1 MVSKNYWIYILHIRT
16 IILGD
21 IMRLEDLENK
31 LLDLGKRNRLLN
43 YKETGFKSISIL
55 NKNYKEIYEGLTLG
69 KEYSFMIVDPMLER
83 YHKTFAIEEEDNI
96 LDYSPLKV
104 YDICKEAIKPNEL
117 LAYKKGYKLN
127 KTLKNLMKEYKYSI
141 DEKGINSLYLTFG
154 FVSYIEDKTTYIAPL
169 LLIPVE
175 YEKNHHGVYKI
186 SASDDDIILNPT
198 LDYFFNTTRHFDIPN
213 YYNQDFEFDHY
224 MEEIKGVLPSDVIFI
239 EGMSLG
245 IYSFL
250 KMNMYRDIKDHEK
263 KVLENRNISALLGNP
278 SFGEVDLGGKIYP
291 VVNLD
296 SSQEKA
302 ISMAVSGKSF
312 CLQGPPGSGKSQTI
326 TNIIASLIG
335 NNRHVLFVSEK
346 LQALEV
352 VYENLKRAGLSDFAI
367 ELHSSK
373 ANKKTFIDNLYKTA
387 TLPKYNISTMADS
400 TILAHDTLEDEIKA
414 YMNSIR
420 AKVYNE
426 EFTVFDLF
434 SLYIS
439 LDSDFIDYKFEDI
452 KNKSYSL
459 INNTKRYLR
468 EYKDAIEDIGYDYRN
483 TVFYGFNDL
492 NTTYVSY
499 EMNKE
504 FEGSISY
511 LNRLNTYRENLNKYI
526 SINDK
531 DILSVFDLYRV
542 FDFIPVY
549 NQMKHTEILNL
560 SKEDIDKVLP
570 LMEEYLNISLKQD
583 VMAFYDKD
591 IINIDVKELYRSL
604 RSFSGLFKV
613 FNREY
618 RETKRK
624 ILSYRKDKARDKVL
638 VRELEEILDLKDRL
652 SKKKLLKD
660 HILKYIKVED
670 SNLMEEYYKELKE
683 YSPYALIRVKEDNR
697 NAILDQM
704 LSFKNYQDGDINLRA
719 LEVRFDSEIIDFYK
733 NALTTVVNHLTKM
746 YKLKD
751 KIPSYIRVL
760 NVIKELKDKEFIG
773 FLNAYLDKGLSLD
786 KIDSVFLKTYLRNK
800 VLYVIQE
807 DPILNGFT
815 TNLFKDKVNEFI
827 SLDETILNLNRDYII
842 SVNSMK
848 RPDDIL
854 LDGSKFKILAKEA
867 NKVRR
872 QKPIRLLLDEI
883 FDFAISIKPV
893 FLMSPLSV
901 STYLNEEN
909 EFDCVIFDE
918 ASQIFA
924 EDAFGA
930 IYRAKQAIIIGDSK
944 QMPPSNFFNA
954 TVEENED
961 DYDSIDESILDMALS
976 NFNTLSLKW
985 HYRSRSEELI
995 AFSNKNFYD
1004 STLITIPEAIKDKSG
1019 FGIDF
1024 IYVKDGIY
1032 NQKTRTN
1039 EMEAN
1044 LIADMV
1050 IDHYKNSDKSL
1061 GVVAFSKVQADLI
1074 SDLVEEKI
1082 TKYPELN
1089 KYFTGE
1095 VSEPFFVKNLETVQG
1110 DERDRIIF
1118 SICYGYNS
1126 EHKFYQ
1132 RFGPLNNLGGERRLN
1147 VAITRSKYNI
1157 TIVSSIKAIDI
1168 KDNNTESI
1176 GVKLLKEYLDF
1187 AENIHQN
1194 MKYSELDNG
1203 IIHKVKEFLEENN
1216 YDCYTNYGT
1225 SRFKIPLAIKEKG
1238 KDNFLCAVTLD
1249 GLSIHDNVRD
1259 DYRLIEMLLK
1269 RSGWKYYKI
1278 YSVSFN
1284 KDMDNEL
1291 AKLLDYLRNEAI
1303 EEKKEEVIESFIS
1316 ESSDTLE
1323 SHFESYKETP
1333 NEVLMRN
1340 YMNKGLEYA
1349 MTDLLKKEE
1358 PINKEYYLRKCAM
1371 ALGKTRITN
1380 VVKNEALKAMPKDA
1394 ITIGNTIWLNV
1405 KDHPKL
1411 RINSSRMLNEIPIEE
1426 LMEGLYEIVSYSQGI
1441 TIDGAFKA
1449 LLKLLGFSR
1458 LTDNTKKILNDAI
1471 VFLKLDGRIIQKG
1484 ECLYI

>member
-1 MVSKNYWIYILHIRT
+1 
-16 IILGD
+16 
-21 IMRLEDLENK
+21 
-31 LLDLGKRNRLLN
+31 
-43 YKETGFKSISIL
+43 
-55 NKNYKEIYEGLTLG
+55 
-69 KEYSFMIVDPMLER
+69 
-83 YHKTFAIEEEDNI
+83 
-96 LDYSPLKV
+96 
-104 YDICKEAIKPNEL
+104 
-117 LAYKKGYKLN
+117 
-127 KTLKNLMKEYKYSI
+127 
-141 DEKGINSLYLTFG
+141 
-154 FVSYIEDKTTYIAPL
+154 
-169 LLIPVE
+169 
-175 YEKNHHGVYKI
+175 
-186 SASDDDIILNPT
+186 
-198 LDYFFNTTRHFDIPN
+198 
-213 YYNQDFEFDHY
+213 
-224 MEEIKGVLPSDVIFI
+224 
-239 EGMSLG
+239 
-245 IYSFL
+245 
-250 KMNMYRDIKDHEK
+250 
-263 KVLENRNISALLGNP
+263 
-278 SFGEVDLGGKIYP
+278 
-291 VVNLD
+291 
-296 SSQEKA
+296 
-302 ISMAVSGKSF
+302 
-312 CLQGPPGSGKSQTI
+312 
-326 TNIIASLIG
+326 
-335 NNRHVLFVSEK
+335 
-346 LQALEV
+346 
-352 VYENLKRAGLSDFAI
+352 
-367 ELHSSK
+367 
-373 ANKKTFIDNLYKTA
+373 
-387 TLPKYNISTMADS
+387 
-400 TILAHDTLEDEIKA
+400 
-414 YMNSIR
+414 
-420 AKVYNE
+420 
-426 EFTVFDLF
+426 
-434 SLYIS
+434 
-439 LDSDFIDYKFEDI
+439 
-452 KNKSYSL
+452 
-459 INNTKRYLR
+459 
-468 EYKDAIEDIGYDYRN
+468 
-483 TVFYGFNDL
+483 
-492 NTTYVSY
+492 
-499 EMNKE
+499 
-504 FEGSISY
+504 
-511 LNRLNTYRENLNKYI
+511 
-526 SINDK
+526 
-531 DILSVFDLYRV
+531 
-542 FDFIPVY
+542 
-549 NQMKHTEILNL
+549 
-560 SKEDIDKVLP
+560 
-570 LMEEYLNISLKQD
+570 
-583 VMAFYDKD
+583 
-591 IINIDVKELYRSL
+591 
-604 RSFSGLFKV
+604 
-613 FNREY
+613 
-618 RETKRK
+618 
-624 ILSYRKDKARDKVL
+624 
-638 VRELEEILDLKDRL
+638 
-652 SKKKLLKD
+652 
-660 HILKYIKVED
+660 
-670 SNLMEEYYKELKE
+670 
-683 YSPYALIRVKEDNR
+683 
-697 NAILDQM
+697 
-704 LSFKNYQDGDINLRA
+704 
-719 LEVRFDSEIIDFYK
+719 
-733 NALTTVVNHLTKM
+733 
-746 YKLKD
+746 
-751 KIPSYIRVL
+751 
-760 NVIKELKDKEFIG
+760 
-773 FLNAYLDKGLSLD
+773 
-786 KIDSVFLKTYLRNK
+786 
-800 VLYVIQE
+800 
-807 DPILNGFT
+807 
-815 TNLFKDKVNEFI
+815 
-827 SLDETILNLNRDYII
+827 
-842 SVNSMK
+842 
-848 RPDDIL
+848 
-854 LDGSKFKILAKEA
+854 
-867 NKVRR
+867 
-872 QKPIRLLLDEI
+872 
-883 FDFAISIKPV
+883 
-893 FLMSPLSV
+893 
-901 STYLNEEN
+901 
-909 EFDCVIFDE
+909 
-918 ASQIFA
+918 
-924 EDAFGA
+924 
-930 IYRAKQAIIIGDSK
+930 K

-954 TVEENED
+954 QAEDLED

-1004 STLITIPEAIKDKSG
+1004 STLITIPEAIKNKSG

-1074 SDLVEEKI
+1074 SDLVDEKI
-1082 TKYPELN
+1082 TKYPELS
-1089 KYFTGE
+1089 KYFTDE

-1126 EHKFYQ
+1126 DHKFYQ

-1194 MKYSELDNG
+1194 MNYSELDNG

-1291 AKLLDYLRNEAI
+1291 AKLLDYLRNEAE

-1380 VVKNEALKAMPKDA
+1380 VVKNEAIKAMPKDA

-1405 KDHPKL
+1405 KDNPKL